1 VTTLRLATGRDDAVL
16 RQFMRSH
23 GMAAWVEMAIE
34 REPSFFAG
42 RDFGGE
48 EWAVI
53 AEEETDIVG
62 MYSASLRPVHVN
74 GKEERLGYLGGLR
87 VSPNYRHRIRYL
99 RLGYASIRALT
110 PAPTTLPWWF
120 TVIAADN
127 KAARKLLEAG
137 VPGLPTYHPLGDY
150 VTYALP
156 TSRGERKEIWRR
168 AEDGEVDTL
177 VAFYNAQASR
187 LNFTPVLDGALVRR
201 VGVKHFYVFERGG
214 VLQGVAALW
223 DQRSFKQIV
232 ATRYRRPIGSLL
244 PLYNFYAKLFHRI
257 PLPRQG
263 HALDHTFVA
272 FLALRDDVRSE
283 SGPVFRDLLS
293 QCKTPI
299 ASVGLHAAHSLDEI
313 LMRLK
318 PVRYPARV
326 YGVTF
331 EPGTPVSD
339 RPIQPEVALL

>member
-1 VTTLRLATGRDDAVL
+1 VTTLRLATRGDDTVL
-16 RQFMRSH
+16 REFLRGH
-23 GMAAWVEMAIE
+23 GMAAWVEMTIE

-53 AEEETDIVG
+53 AEEKTDIVG
-62 MYSASLRPVHVN
+62 MYSAALRPMHVN
-74 GKEERLGYLGGLR
+74 GRRERLGYLGGLR
-87 VSPNYRHRIRYL
+87 VSPKYRHRIRYL
-99 RLGYASIRALT
+99 RQGYASIRTLT
-110 PAPTTLPWWF
+110 PAPATLPWWF

-127 KAARKLLEAG
+127 VAARKLLEAG

-156 TSRGERKEIWRR
+156 ASRGERRKMWRR
-168 AEDGEVDTL
+168 AEEGEVDTL

-187 LNFTPVLDGALVRR
+187 FNLTPVLDGALVRR
-201 VGVKHFYVFERGG
+201 VGVDHFYIVERRG

-232 ATRYRRPIGSLL
+232 AARYRRPIGSLL
-244 PLYNFYAKLFHRI
+244 PMYNLYAKLGRRI
-257 PLPRQG
+257 PLPREG

-272 FLALRDDVRSE
+272 FLAFGDDV
-283 SGPVFRDLLS
+283 GPERGLAMRDLLS
-293 QCKTPI
+293 HCKTPI
-299 ASVGLHAAHSLDEI
+299 ASVGVHAANSLNET

-318 PVRYPARV
+318 PVRYRSRV
-326 YGVTF
+326 YGVAF
-331 EPGTPVSD
+331 EPGAPISD
-339 RPIQPEVALL
+339 RPIQPEAALL

>member
-1 VTTLRLATGRDDAVL
+1 VTTLRLATSGDDEVL

-23 GMAAWVEMAIE
+23 GMAAWVEMSIE

-42 RDFGGE
+42 RNFSGE

-53 AEEETDIVG
+53 AEEEADIVG
-62 MYSASLRPVHVN
+62 MYSAAMRPMHVN
-74 GKEERLGYLGGLR
+74 GKQERLGYLGGLR

-99 RLGYASIRALT
+99 RQGYASIRALT
-110 PAPTTLPWWF
+110 PAPATLPWWF

-127 KAARKLLEAG
+127 MAARKLLEAG

-156 TSRGERKEIWRR
+156 TSRGERQEIWRR
-168 AEDGEVDTL
+168 AEDAEVDAL
-177 VAFYNAQASR
+177 VAFYNAHASR

-201 VGVKHFYVFERGG
+201 IGVKHFYVFEHRG
-214 VLQGVAALW
+214 VLLGLAALW

-232 ATRYRRPIGSLL
+232 ASRYRRPIGGLI
-244 PLYNFYAKLFHRI
+244 PMYNVYAKLFQRI
-257 PLPRQG
+257 PLPREGQ
-263 HALDHTFVA
+263 ALDHTFVA
-272 FLALRDDVRSE
+272 FLTLRDEMQSD

-293 QCKTPI
+293 HCKTPI
-299 ASVGLHAAHSLDEI
+299 ASVGVHAENSLNEI
-313 LMRLK
+313 LMDLK

-331 EPGTPVSD
+331 EPGAPVSD

>member
-1 VTTLRLATGRDDAVL
+1 MTTLRLATRGDDAVL

-42 RDFGGE
+42 RDFSGE

-53 AEEETDIVG
+53 AEKEMDIVG
-62 MYSASLRPVHVN
+62 MYSAALRPVHVN
-74 GKEERLGYLGGLR
+74 GKQERLGYLGGLR

-99 RLGYASIRALT
+99 RQGYASIRALA
-110 PAPTTLPWWF
+110 PAPATLPWWF

-127 KAARKLLEAG
+127 RAARKLLEAG
-137 VPGLPTYHPLGDY
+137 IPGLPAYQPLGDY

-156 TSRGERKEIWRR
+156 TSRGEHKQIWRR
-168 AEDGEVDTL
+168 AKETEVDAL
-177 VAFYNAQASR
+177 AAFYNAEASR
-187 LNFTPVLDGALVRR
+187 LNFTPVLDRALVRR
-201 VGVKHFYVFERGG
+201 VGIEYFHVFERDG

-232 ATRYRRPIGSLL
+232 AARYRRPIGSLM
-244 PLYNFYAKLFHRI
+244 PMYNFYAKLCRRI

-263 HALDHTFVA
+263 RALEHTFVA
-272 FLALRDDVRSE
+272 FLALREDARPE

-293 QCKTPI
+293 HCKTPI
-299 ASVGLHAAHSLDEI
+299 ASVGLHAAHSLTET

-326 YGVTF
+326 YGVAF
-331 EPGTPVSD
+331 EPGIPVSH
-339 RPIQPEVALL
+339 RPVQPEAALL

>member
-1 VTTLRLATGRDDAVL
+1 VTTLRLATSRDDAAL
-16 RQFMRSH
+16 REFLRSH
-23 GMAAWVEMAIE
+23 GMTAWVEMTIE

-62 MYSASLRPVHVN
+62 MYSAALRPMHVN
-74 GKEERLGYLGGLR
+74 GKHEHLGYLGGLR
-87 VSPNYRHRIRYL
+87 VSPKYRHRIRYL
-99 RLGYASIRALT
+99 RQGYASIRALT
-110 PAPTTLPWWF
+110 PAPATLPWWF

-127 KAARKLLEAG
+127 LAARKLLEAG
-137 VPGLPTYHPLGDY
+137 IPGLPTYHPLGDY

-156 TSRGERKEIWRR
+156 TSRGEHKEIWRR
-168 AEDGEVDTL
+168 AKEAEVDTL
-177 VAFYNAQASR
+177 VAFYNDQASR
-187 LNFTPVLDGALVRR
+187 FNFTPVLDSALVRR
-201 VGVKHFYVFERGG
+201 IGVSRFYIFERHG

-232 ATRYRRPIGSLL
+232 AARYRRPIGSLL
-244 PLYNFYAKLFHRI
+244 PMYNLYAKLFHRV
-257 PLPRQG
+257 PLPHQG

-272 FLALRDDVRSE
+272 FLALRDDLGSE

-299 ASVGLHAAHSLDEI
+299 ASVGLHAAHSLNEI
-313 LMRLK
+313 LIGLK
-318 PVRYPARV
+318 PVRYPARI

-339 RPIQPEVALL
+339 RPVQPEVAFL

>member
-1 VTTLRLATGRDDAVL
+1 VTTLRLATSTDDAVL

-23 GMAAWVEMAIE
+23 GLAAWVEMAIE

-53 AEEETDIVG
+53 AEEGTDIVG
-62 MYSASLRPVHVN
+62 MYSAAIRPLHVN
-74 GKEERLGYLGGLR
+74 GRHERLGYLGGLR
-87 VSPNYRHRIRYL
+87 VRPNYRHRIRYL
-99 RLGYASIRALT
+99 RQGYASIRTLT
-110 PAPTTLPWWF
+110 PASATLPWWF

-127 KAARKLLEAG
+127 MAARKLLEAG

-156 TSRGERKEIWRR
+156 TSRGERKEMWRR
-168 AEDGEVDTL
+168 AEDSEVDAL

-187 LNFTPVLDGALVRR
+187 FNFTPVLDGATVRR
-201 VGVKHFYVFERGG
+201 VGVDHFYIFERRG

-232 ATRYRRPIGSLL
+232 AARYRRPLGGLI
-244 PLYNFYAKLFHRI
+244 PMYNLYAKLFHRV
-257 PLPRQG
+257 PLPREG
-263 HALDHTFVA
+263 RALDHTFVA
-272 FLALRDDVRSE
+272 FLALRDEVRSE

-293 QCKTPI
+293 HCKTPI
-299 ASVGLHAAHSLDEI
+299 ASVGLNAKNSLNDI
-313 LMRLK
+313 LMGLK

-339 RPIQPEVALL
+339 RPIQPEAALL

>member
-1 VTTLRLATGRDDAVL
+1 VTTIRLATSTDDAAL
-16 RQFMRSH
+16 RRFMRSH

-42 RDFGGE
+42 RDFGGQ

-62 MYSASLRPVHVN
+62 MYSAALRPVHVN
-74 GKEERLGYLGGLR
+74 GKEERVGYLGGLR

-99 RLGYASIRALT
+99 RQGYASIRALT
-110 PAPTTLPWWF
+110 PAAATLPWWF

-127 KAARKLLEAG
+127 TAARKLLEAG
-137 VPGLPTYHPLGDY
+137 IPGLPDYHALGDY

-156 TSRGERKEIWRR
+156 TSRGERKEIWRP
-168 AEDGEVDTL
+168 AEDAEVDAL
-177 VAFYNAQASR
+177 AAFYNAQASR
-187 LNFTPVLDGALVRR
+187 FNFTPVLDSALIRR
-201 VGVKHFYVFERGG
+201 IGVKHFHAFERGG

-232 ATRYRRPIGSLL
+232 AARYRRPIGRLV
-244 PLYNFYAKLFHRI
+244 PMYNCYAKLFRRI

-272 FLALRDDVRSE
+272 FLALRDEARSD
-283 SGPVFRDLLS
+283 SRPVLRDLLS

-299 ASVGLHAAHSLDEI
+299 ASVGLHAAHSLTEI
-313 LMRLK
+313 LMGLK

-331 EPGTPVSD
+331 EPGTPASD
-339 RPIQPEVALL
+339 RPIQPEAALL

>member
-1 VTTLRLATGRDDAVL
+1 VTTLRLATRADDAVL

-42 RDFGGE
+42 RDFSGQ

-53 AEEETDIVG
+53 AEEETDVVG
-62 MYSASLRPVHVN
+62 MYSAAVRPMHVN
-74 GKEERLGYLGGLR
+74 GKHERLGYLGGLR
-87 VSPNYRHRIRYL
+87 IAPNYRHRIRYL
-99 RLGYASIRALT
+99 RQGYASIRELT
-110 PAPTTLPWWF
+110 PACATLPWWF

-127 KAARKLLEAG
+127 VAARKLLEAG

-156 TSRGERKEIWRR
+156 ASRGRRREIWRR
-168 AEDGEVDTL
+168 AGEDEVDVL
-177 VAFYNAQASR
+177 VAFYNAQACR
-187 LNFTPVLDGALVRR
+187 FNFTPVLDGTLVRR
-201 VGVKHFYVFERGG
+201 VGIDHFYLYERRG
-214 VLQGVAALW
+214 VLQGIAAMW

-232 ATRYRRPIGSLL
+232 ATRYRRPIGNLL
-244 PLYNFYAKLFHRI
+244 PLYNLYAKLFHRI
-257 PLPRQG
+257 PLPYEG

-272 FLALRDDVRSE
+272 FLALRDEVRSE
-283 SGPVFRDLLS
+283 SGLVFRDLLS
-293 QCKTPI
+293 HCKTPI
-299 ASVGLHAAHSLDEI
+299 ASVGVHAENSLNDV
-313 LMRLK
+313 LMRLR